1 MAERISYGKTWWGQQ
16 WLGAL
21 TQIDLTNRL
30 PRGKTY
36 ANKGAV
42 QGLKIDN
49 NQISASVKGSKP
61 RPYKIKL
68 LVPLFSDTEK
78 ESLLTEIEEN
88 PVILA
93 QLLNRQLPPEL
104 VEFAEQRSIALF
116 PQSFDDLGMGCSCP
130 DHAIPCKHL
139 AAVIYVIANEI
150 DRNPFLVF
158 QLKGLDI
165 LEELKN
171 VQADVVSGTLNE
183 VLSLHDLGTEDLP
196 DDEDWKPDD
205 DARAQLDYATIPPL
219 ADQLLDLLQPT
230 TTFTKSDFLK
240 SLARAY
246 TLFSKPLDE
255 QPKTKAILAKR
266 RASGLSNDARSQAPG
281 TSPDLSDSIE
291 LQLDEFMDI
300 KKIGVYSEHGEP
312 RSFTDYTLGDLTS
325 WLQSLN
331 EADFA
336 EMSDSVRG
344 LYLATQFSAALLRRG
359 AVVPQLLRVGPTEEY
374 YRVRWMPATL
384 NEAVRQQTDLLA
396 AQLPPLLLTLRW
408 QKEWLAL
415 PGREQVL
422 TLCSLLVR
430 PSIHDTTVELWERW
444 PLEDADRLFFGVETI
459 RFEGFGKREMP
470 LAMQLWLNDFFLS
483 HKRFVPVL
491 AVEDSEPGAST
502 PGEEFRI
509 SLLVRDSDASP
520 VAPTVTAKTGR
531 GTRKASVTPPA
542 APPIPLADILRE
554 KAHAGIRMAVLQDLI
569 VLSRHFPDLAQL
581 TRTDS
586 PAYLYYK
593 SADFVKVLLDIL
605 PRMQLLGITLLLPKS
620 LRHWVRPSAGVRL
633 RAKGKSAAV
642 GDSFM
647 RLDDMLAFDWQVA
660 LGNEMVSVK
669 EFQRLVNNTTGLVK
683 IKDQYVLVDPSELNK
698 LYKQL
703 ENPPELTGAEML
715 RAALSEEYKG
725 GRVGLTD
732 DVRAIIRQFTDAQAQ
747 PLPDSLRA
755 SLRPYQHRGYDW
767 LIKNTALGM
776 GSLLADDMGLGK
788 TLQVIAL
795 LLKFKQEGRFD
806 KQKGLVVLPTTLLT
820 NWQKEIAKFAPD
832 LKPYIYHGP
841 GRKLPATDTTGADT
855 SDTKASPKKK
865 EKGKQSASYDLLLT
879 TYGVVRSDLEKLK
892 KTTWATVIIDEAQ
905 NIKNADTEQTKAVK
919 ALKAP
924 IRIAL
929 SGTPVENRL
938 SEFWSIMDFVN
949 KGYLGGIGKFNEE
962 FARPIQ
968 QERDH
973 QKLDQFRRVTSP
985 FLLRRVK
992 TDKTIISD
1000 LPDKIENNQYCALT
1014 AEQASLYENV
1024 VQESIQAI
1032 QNKDGI
1038 ARRGLVLK
1046 LMTALKQIGNHPYQY
1061 LKEGNAAPSLSGK
1074 ATLLLNLLETI
1085 YANHEKVLIFT
1096 QYHEMGVLLQQFISD
1111 QFGQEPL
1118 FLHGGTSRPERD
1130 RMVEQFQK
1138 NRSDHTFILSLKAG
1152 GTGLNLTQANHV
1164 IHYDL
1169 WWNPAVEAQATDRAF
1184 RIGQT
1189 KNVLVYRL
1197 MNQGTLEEKIDAM
1210 IRSKKELADLSV
1222 KTGETWLGDLSD
1234 EDLKELV
1241 SLG

>member
-1 MAERISYGKTWWGQQ
+1 MAERIAYGKTWWGQQ
-16 WLGAL
+16 WLNAL
-21 TQIDLTNRL
+21 TQIDEANRL

-42 QGLKIDN
+42 FNLKIEN
-49 NQISASVKGSKP
+49 NQISAQVRGTAP
-61 RPYKIKL
+61 RPYKVKL
-68 LVPLFSDTEK
+68 LVPVLKPQEK
-78 ESLLTEIEEN
+78 ESLLTEIQEN
-88 PVILA
+88 PAILA
-93 QLLNRQLPPEL
+93 QLLNRQLPQEL
-104 VEFAEQRSIALF
+104 VEFAQKRGIRLF
-116 PQSFDDLGMGCSCP
+116 PRTFDDLGMGCSCP
-130 DHAIPCKHL
+130 DYAVPCKHL
-139 AAVIYVIANEI
+139 AAVVYIIANEI

-165 LEELKN
+165 LDELKN
-171 VQADVVSGTLNE
+171 LQSDVVSGTMNE
-183 VLSLHDLGTEDLP
+183 VLSFHDIGTDDLP
-196 DDEDWKPDD
+196 DDEDWQPDD
-205 DARAQLDYATIPPL
+205 NARALLDYATIPLL
-219 ADQLLDLLQPT
+219 ADQLLNLLQPT

-240 SLARAY
+240 SLAKAY
-246 TLFSKPLDE
+246 DLFSKPVD
-255 QPKTKAILAKR
+255 QIKIKKR
-266 RASGLSNDARSQAPG
+266 VTYANGRMARPSVAEMVH
-281 TSPDLSDSIE
+281 PDRSDSIE
-291 LQLDEFMDI
+291 LQLDELMEI
-300 KKIGVYSEHGEP
+300 KKIGVYSEHGE
-312 RSFTDYTLGDLTS
+312 SKQFADYTLNDLTN
-325 WLQSLN
+325 WLQTLT

-344 LYLATQFSAALLRRG
+344 LYLATQFSGALLRRG

-384 NEAVRQQTDLLA
+384 NEAVQTQTDLLA
-396 AQLPPLLLTLRW
+396 AQLPPLLLTVRW

-422 TLCSLLVR
+422 TLCSLLMR
-430 PSIHDTTVELWERW
+430 PTIHDTTIELWERW

-491 AVEDSEPGAST
+491 AVEDSEAS
-502 PGEEFRI
+502 EEFRV
-509 SLLVRDSDASP
+509 SLLIRDNEVAKKTDPEPVKKAVRGSSKKTASTK
-520 VAPTVTAKTGR
+520 ALDRTA
-531 GTRKASVTPPA
+531 V
-542 APPIPLADILRE
+542 APPIPLPDILRE
-554 KAHAGIRMAVLQDLI
+554 KQYAGIRMAVLQDLL

-581 TRTDS
+581 TRTDG
-586 PAYLYYK
+586 PAALYYK
-593 SADFVKVLLDIL
+593 SADFVKVLLEAL
-605 PRMQLLGITLLLPKS
+605 PRMQLLGISLLLPKS
-620 LRHWVRPSAGVRL
+620 LRHWVKPSAGVRL
-633 RAKGKSAAV
+633 RGKTNVTANNA
-642 GDSFM
+642 FM
-647 RLDDMLAFDWQVA
+647 RLDDMLTFDWQVA

-669 EFQRLVNNTTGLVK
+669 EFQKLVNNSTGLVK
-683 IKDQYVLVDPSELNK
+683 IKDQYVLVDPNEMAK

-725 GRVGLTD
+725 GRVGISE
-732 DVRAIIRQFTDAQAQ
+732 DVRDIIKQFTDAQSQ
-747 PLPDSLRA
+747 PLPDNLLA
-755 SLRPYQHRGYDW
+755 NLRPYQHRGYDW
-767 LIKNTALGM
+767 LVKNTALGM

-788 TLQVIAL
+788 TLQIIAL
-795 LLKFKQEGRFD
+795 LLKFKQEGKFE

-820 NWQKEIAKFAPD
+820 NWQKEIAKFAPA
-832 LKPYIYHGP
+832 LVPHIYHGP
-841 GRKLPATDTTGADT
+841 GRKFPAEG
-855 SDTKASPKKK
+855 KK
-865 EKGKQSASYDLLLT
+865 GGDYDLLLT
-879 TYGVVRSDLEKLK
+879 TYGVVRSDLEKFK

-919 ALKAP
+919 MLKAP

-949 KGYLGGIGKFNEE
+949 KGYLGGLNKFNEE
-962 FARPIQ
+962 FGKPIQ

-1000 LPDKIENNQYCALT
+1000 LPDKIENNQYCSLT
-1014 AEQASLYENV
+1014 SEQASLYESV
-1024 VQESIQAI
+1024 VQESIRAI
-1032 QNKDGI
+1032 EDKDGI

-1046 LMTALKQIGNHPYQY
+1046 LMTALKQIGNHPHQY
-1061 LKEGNAAPSLSGK
+1061 LKEGNRQVALSGK
-1074 ATLLLNLLETI
+1074 ATMLLDLLETI

-1096 QYHEMGVLLQQFISD
+1096 QYHEMGVLLQEFI
-1111 QFGQEPL
+1111 QQRFGHEPL
-1118 FLHGGTSRPERD
+1118 FLHGGTPRSDRD
-1130 RMVEQFQK
+1130 EMVEQFQK

-1169 WWNPAVEAQATDRAF
+1169 WWNPAVENQATDRAF

-1222 KTGETWLGDLSD
+1222 KTGETWIGDLSD
-1234 EDLKELV
+1234 AELKELV

>member
-16 WLGAL
+16 WLNAL
-21 TQIDLTNRL
+21 TEIDFANRL

-42 QGLKIDN
+42 FNLKIDT
-49 NQISASVKGSKP
+49 NQVSAQVRGTAP

-68 LVPLFSDTEK
+68 LVPVFTDKEK
-78 ESLLTEIEEN
+78 EWLLDEIQEN
-88 PVILA
+88 PAILA

-104 VEFAEQRSIALF
+104 VEFAQKRDIKLF
-116 PQSFDDLGMGCSCP
+116 PRTFDDLGMGCSCP

-139 AAVIYVIANEI
+139 AAVVYVIANEI

-158 QLKGLDI
+158 QIKGLDI

-171 VQADVVSGTLNE
+171 VQADMVNGTMNE
-183 VLSLHDLGTEDLP
+183 VLSFKDIGTDDLP
-196 DDEDWKPDD
+196 DDEDWRPDD
-205 DARAQLDYATIPPL
+205 TARSLLDYATIPPL

-240 SLARAY
+240 SLAKSY
-246 TLFSKPLDE
+246 DLFSKPVDE
-255 QPKTKAILAKR
+255 AKTKKR
-266 RASGLSNDARSQAPG
+266 VSYANGRMARPSDK
-281 TSPDLSDSIE
+281 SLVNPDPSDSIE
-291 LQLDEFMDI
+291 LQLDEFMEI
-300 KKIGVYSEHGEP
+300 KKIGVYSEHGES
-312 RSFTDYTLGDLTS
+312 RQFADYTLNDLTN
-325 WLQSLN
+325 WLQALT

-344 LYLATQFSAALLRRG
+344 LYLATQFSGALLRRG

-384 NEAVRQQTDLLA
+384 NEAVRYQTDLLA
-396 AQLPPLLLTLRW
+396 AQLPPLLLTVRW

-430 PSIHDTTVELWERW
+430 PTIHDTTIELWERW

-459 RFEGFGKREMP
+459 RFEGYGKREMP

-491 AVEDSEPGAST
+491 AVEDSELGDEFRVSLLIRDNEAVKKPQPVLEPAKKTSAST
-502 PGEEFRI
+502 RRPGGTKKSTTTE
-509 SLLVRDSDASP
+509 ASNRP
-520 VAPTVTAKTGR
+520 SVAPP
-531 GTRKASVTPPA
+531 TPLP
-542 APPIPLADILRE
+542 DILRE
-554 KAHAGIRMAVLQDLI
+554 KQYAGIRMAVLQDLL

-581 TRTDS
+581 TRTDG
-586 PAYLYYK
+586 PAALYYK
-593 SADFVKVLLDIL
+593 AADFVKVLLETL
-605 PRMQLLGITLLLPKS
+605 PRMQLLGISLLLPKS
-620 LRHWVRPSAGVRL
+620 LRHWVRPSAGGRL
-633 RAKGKSAAV
+633 RMKAKSTANNA
-642 GDSFM
+642 FM
-647 RLDDMLAFDWQVA
+647 RLDDMLTFDWQVA
-660 LGNEMVSVK
+660 LGDEMVSVK
-669 EFQRLVNNTTGLVK
+669 EFQKLVNNSTGLVK
-683 IKDQYVLVDPSELNK
+683 IKDQYVLVDPNEMAK

-703 ENPPELTGAEML
+703 ENPPELTGAELL

-725 GRVGLTD
+725 GRIGLSEE
-732 DVRAIIRQFTDAQAQ
+732 VRDIIKQFTDTQNQ
-747 PLPDSLRA
+747 PLPDDLRA
-755 SLRPYQHRGYDW
+755 NLRPYQHRGYDW

-795 LLKFKQEGRFD
+795 LLKFKQEGRFE

-820 NWQKEIAKFAPD
+820 NWQKEIAKFAPA
-832 LKPYIYHGP
+832 LRPYIYHGP
-841 GRKLPATDTTGADT
+841 GRKLPGEG
-855 SDTKASPKKK
+855 KK
-865 EKGKQSASYDLLLT
+865 EETYDLLLT

-892 KTTWATVIIDEAQ
+892 KSTWATVIIDEAQ

-919 ALKAP
+919 SLKAP

-949 KGYLGGIGKFNEE
+949 KGYLGGLNKFNEE
-962 FARPIQ
+962 FGKPIQ

-1000 LPDKIENNQYCALT
+1000 LPDKIENNQYCSLT
-1014 AEQASLYENV
+1014 SEQASLYESV
-1024 VQESIQAI
+1024 VQESIRAI
-1032 QNKDGI
+1032 EDKDGI

-1074 ATLLLNLLETI
+1074 ATMLLDLLETI

-1096 QYHEMGVLLQQFISD
+1096 QYHEMGVLLQQFIKD

-1118 FLHGGTSRPERD
+1118 FLHGGTPRSDRD
-1130 RMVEQFQK
+1130 EMVEQFQK

-1210 IRSKKELADLSV
+1210 INNKKELADLSV

>member
-16 WLGAL
+16 WLNAL
-21 TQIDLTNRL
+21 TRIDDANRL

-42 QGLKIDN
+42 QGLKIDT
-49 NQISASVKGSKP
+49 NQISASVKGTKP
-61 RPYKIKL
+61 RPYKVKL
-68 LVPLFSDTEK
+68 TVPLFTGQERDW
-78 ESLLTEIEEN
+78 LLTEIGDN
-88 PVILA
+88 PAILA
-93 QLLNRQLPPEL
+93 QLLNRQLPEEL
-104 VEFAEQRSIALF
+104 VQFAQTRQITLF
-116 PQSFDDLGMGCSCP
+116 PESFDDLGMGCSCP
-130 DHAIPCKHL
+130 DYAIPCKHL
-139 AAVIYVIANEI
+139 AAVVYVIANEI

-165 LEELKN
+165 LAELKD
-171 VQADVVSGTLNE
+171 QQGD
-183 VLSLHDLGTEDLP
+183 VLSGGMETVLLLRDLGTDDLP
-196 DDEDWKPDD
+196 DDEDWKPDE
-205 DARAQLDYATIPPL
+205 ATRSLLDFGTIPPL
-219 ADQLLDLLQPT
+219 ADQLLDLLQPEV
-230 TTFTKSDFLK
+230 TFTKSDFKK
-240 SLARAY
+240 SLAKAY
-246 TLFSKPLDE
+246 TLFSKPAAD
-255 QPKTKAILAKR
+255 QPGRGRSVTRHARPNGQAR
-266 RASGLSNDARSQAPG
+266 PAPDAEH
-281 TSPDLSDSIE
+281 PDPSDSIE
-291 LQLDEFMDI
+291 LQLDELMEI
-300 KKIGVYSEHGEP
+300 KKIGIFTEHGEQ
-312 RSFTDYTLGDLTS
+312 RSFSEYDLADLTS
-325 WLQSLN
+325 WLDTLT

-336 EMSDSVRG
+336 EMSDSVRA
-344 LYLATQFSAALLRRG
+344 LYLAHQFSAALLRRG
-359 AVVPQLLRVGPTEEY
+359 AVVPQLLCLGVKEDQ

-396 AQLPPLLLTLRW
+396 AQLPPLLLTMRW

-422 TLCSLLVR
+422 MLCSLLMR
-430 PSIHDTTVELWERW
+430 PSIHASTVELWERW
-444 PLEDADRLFFGVETI
+444 PLEDADRLFFGVETV

-470 LAMQLWLNDFFLS
+470 LAMQLWLNDFFLT
-483 HKRFVPVL
+483 HKRFVPIL
-491 AVEDSEPGAST
+491 AVEESELSD
-502 PGEEFRI
+502 EFRV
-509 SLLVRDSDASP
+509 SLLIRDNEAI
-520 VAPTVTAKTGR
+520 AEA
-531 GTRKASVTPPA
+531 PPA
-542 APPIPLADILRE
+542 DVAKKPSRSPKKAAAAPSVVPPIPLHEILNDR
-554 KAHAGIRMAVLQDLI
+554 KHAGIRMAVLQDLL

-581 TRTDS
+581 TKSDGGARPD
-586 PAYLYYK
+586 ALFYK
-593 SADFVKVLLDIL
+593 PDEFVKVLLEAL
-605 PRMQLLGITLLLPKS
+605 PRMQLLGISLLLPKS
-620 LRHWVRPSAGVRL
+620 LRHWVRPTAGGRL
-633 RAKGKSAAV
+633 RPKTKGSV
-642 GDSFM
+642 SNPSFM
-647 RLDDMLAFDWQVA
+647 RLDDMLTFDWQVA
-660 LGNEMVSVK
+660 LGSEMVSVK
-669 EFQRLVNNTTGLVK
+669 EFQKLVSNSTGLVK
-683 IKDQYVLVDPSELNK
+683 IKDQYVLIDPDELNK

-703 ENPPELTGAEML
+703 DNPPELTGADML

-725 GRVGLTD
+725 NRLGLGD
-732 DVRAIIRQFTDAQAQ
+732 DVREIIRQFTNTEAQ
-747 PLPDSLRA
+747 PLPDALNA
-755 SLRPYQHRGYDW
+755 SLRPYQQRGYDW
-767 LIKNTALGM
+767 LVKNTALGM

-795 LLKFKQEGRFD
+795 LLRFRQEGRFR

-820 NWQKEIAKFAPD
+820 NWQKEIARFAPD
-832 LKPYIYHGP
+832 LKPHIYHGP
-841 GRKLPATDTTGADT
+841 GRKLPAENA
-855 SDTKASPKKK
+855 P
-865 EKGKQSASYDLLLT
+865 YDLLLT

-892 KTTWATVIIDEAQ
+892 KTTWATIIIDEAQ

-919 ALKAP
+919 SLKAP

-949 KGYLGGIGKFNEE
+949 KGYLGGLTKFNED
-962 FARPIQ
+962 FGKPIQ
-968 QERDH
+968 QERNH

-1000 LPDKIENNQYCALT
+1000 LPDKIENNQYCSLT
-1014 AEQASLYENV
+1014 PEQTALYESV
-1024 VQESIQAI
+1024 VQESIRAI
-1032 QNKDGI
+1032 EEKDGM

-1046 LMTALKQIGNHPYQY
+1046 LMTALKQIGNHPHQY
-1061 LKEGNAAPSLSGK
+1061 LKEGQATKGNRNAGPSDPALSGK

-1096 QYHEMGVLLQQFISD
+1096 QYYEMGMLLQQFI
-1111 QFGQEPL
+1111 QQAFGQEPL
-1118 FLHGGTSRPERD
+1118 FLHGGTTRPDRD
-1130 RMVEQFQK
+1130 RMVEQFQN

-1222 KTGETWLGDLSD
+1222 KTGETWIGDLSD

-1241 SLG
+1241 SLE

>member
-16 WLGAL
+16 WLNAL
-21 TQIDLTNRL
+21 TRIDESNRL

-42 QGLKIDN
+42 QNLKIEKN
-49 NQISASVKGSKP
+49 EISASVRGSKP
-61 RPYKIKL
+61 RPYKVKL
-68 LVPLFSDTEK
+68 LVPLFKPQEK
-78 ESLLTEIEEN
+78 EALLAEIEQN
-88 PVILA
+88 PAILA

-104 VEFAEQRSIALF
+104 VEFAQKRGIRLF
-116 PQSFDDLGMGCSCP
+116 PRTFDDLGMGCSCP
-130 DHAIPCKHL
+130 DYAIPCKHL
-139 AAVIYVIANEI
+139 AAVVYVIANEI

-158 QLKGLDI
+158 QMKGLDI
-165 LEELKN
+165 LDELKN
-171 VQADVVSGTLNE
+171 VQADMVSGTMNE
-183 VLSLHDLGTEDLP
+183 VLSFQDIGTDDLP
-196 DDEDWKPDD
+196 DDEDWQPDD
-205 DARAQLDYATIPPL
+205 NARALLDYATIPPL
-219 ADQLLDLLQPT
+219 ADQLLGLLQPT

-240 SLARAY
+240 SLGRAY
-246 TLFSKPLDE
+246 DLFAKPVD
-255 QPKTKAILAKR
+255 QTKIKKR
-266 RASGLSNDARSQAPG
+266 VTYANGRMARPSVAEIVHPVM
-281 TSPDLSDSIE
+281 SDSIE
-291 LQLDEFMDI
+291 LQLDEFMEV
-300 KKIGVYSEHGEP
+300 KKIGVYSEQGESKP
-312 RSFTDYTLGDLTS
+312 FAEYTLGDLTN
-325 WLQSLN
+325 WLQTLT
-331 EADFA
+331 EADFS
-336 EMSDSVRG
+336 EMSDSVRAM
-344 LYLATQFSAALLRRG
+344 YLATQFSGALLRRG

-384 NEAVRQQTDLLA
+384 NEAVRTQTDLLA
-396 AQLPPLLLTLRW
+396 AQLPPLLLTVRW

-422 TLCSLLVR
+422 TLCSLLMR
-430 PSIHDTTVELWERW
+430 PTIHDTTVELWERW
-444 PLEDADRLFFGVETI
+444 PLEDADRLFFGVENI

-483 HKRFVPVL
+483 HKRFVPIL
-491 AVEDSEPGAST
+491 AVEDSEL
-502 PGEEFRI
+502 GEEFRV
-509 SLLVRDSDASP
+509 SLLIRDSEAVKQP
-520 VAPTVTAKTGR
+520 VAPEPAKKADGPTL
-531 GTRKASVTPPA
+531 RKGGSKKTTKADSLPKPSV
-542 APPIPLADILRE
+542 APPIPLPDILRD
-554 KAHAGIRMAVLQDLI
+554 KQYASIRMAVLQDLL

-581 TRTDS
+581 TKTDS
-586 PAYLYYK
+586 PAALYYK
-593 SADFVKVLLDIL
+593 SADFVKVLLETL
-605 PRMQLLGITLLLPKS
+605 PRMQLLGIALLLPKS
-620 LRHWVRPSAGVRL
+620 LRHWVRPSAGGRL
-633 RAKGKSAAV
+633 RAKAKVTANNA
-642 GDSFM
+642 FM
-647 RLDDMLAFDWQVA
+647 RLDDMLTFDWQVA

-669 EFQRLVNNTTGLVK
+669 DFQKLVNNSTGLVK
-683 IKDQYVLVDPSELNK
+683 IKDQYVLVDPNELTK

-703 ENPPELTGAEML
+703 ENPPELTGTELL

-725 GRVGLTD
+725 GRIGLAE
-732 DVRAIIRQFTDAQAQ
+732 DVREIIKQFTNVENQ
-747 PLPDSLRA
+747 PLPDDLRA
-755 SLRPYQHRGYDW
+755 NLRPYQHRGYDW
-767 LIKNTALGM
+767 LVKNTALGM

-795 LLKFKQEGRFD
+795 LLRFKQEGRFE

-820 NWQKEIAKFAPD
+820 NWQKEIAKFAPA
-832 LKPYIYHGP
+832 LRPHIYHGP
-841 GRKLPATDTTGADT
+841 GRKLPAEG
-855 SDTKASPKKK
+855 KK
-865 EKGKQSASYDLLLT
+865 GGTYDLLLT
-879 TYGVVRSDLEKLK
+879 TYGVVRSDLETLK
-892 KTTWATVIIDEAQ
+892 KITWATVVIDEAQ

-919 ALKAP
+919 SLKSP

-949 KGYLGGIGKFNEE
+949 KGYLGGLTKFNEE
-962 FARPIQ
+962 FGKPIQ

-1000 LPDKIENNQYCALT
+1000 LPDKIENNQYCSLT
-1014 AEQASLYENV
+1014 SEQASLYESV
-1024 VQESIQAI
+1024 VQESIRAI
-1032 QNKDGI
+1032 EDKDGI

-1046 LMTALKQIGNHPYQY
+1046 LMTALKQIGNHPHQY
-1061 LKEGNAAPSLSGK
+1061 LKEGNRQVSLSGK
-1074 ATLLLNLLETI
+1074 ATMLLDLLETI

-1096 QYHEMGVLLQQFISD
+1096 QYHEMGVLLQEFI
-1111 QFGQEPL
+1111 QQRFGHEPL
-1118 FLHGGTSRPERD
+1118 FLHGGTPRSDRD
-1130 RMVEQFQK
+1130 EMVEQFQK

-1169 WWNPAVEAQATDRAF
+1169 WWNPAVENQATDRAF